1 MLNVS
6 PMPEVFEFLFGS
18 KARARLLRLF
28 VLNPDK
34 EMSIEEILEKT
45 LVSRREATKLLSQFK
60 RFKIILGHTRRGKKS
75 YTINVHFDLY
85 SELKALFSNPSFDV
99 NDKAFHKLRA
109 AGDVRLVLVSGLF
122 LKYPKSKADMIL
134 VANNV
139 SRAKLRAAIAALEA
153 EVGQEVRFVLMT
165 VEEMQYRLN
174 MMDRFLMEFVEQPYE
189 EVINKVPEF
198 KRFVAGIRK

>member
-1 MLNVS
+1 
-6 PMPEVFEFLFGS
+6 MPEVFEFLFGS

-34 EMSIEEILEKT
+34 EFSLEEALEKT
-45 LVSRREATKLLSQFK
+45 LVPRREAVRLFNQFK
-60 RFKIILGHTRRGKKS
+60 KFKIVLEHSRKSKKS
-75 YTINVHFDLY
+75 YVANVHFDLY
-85 SELKALFSNPSFDV
+85 PELRSLFSNPSFDID
-99 NDKAFHKLRA
+99 NKSFRKLRG
-109 AGDVRLVLVSGLF
+109 AGDVRLLLVSGLF

-139 SRAKLRAAIAALEA
+139 SRSKLKAAITSLEA

-165 VEEMQYRLN
+165 LEELQYRLN

-189 EVINKVPEF
+189 EVLNKVPEF